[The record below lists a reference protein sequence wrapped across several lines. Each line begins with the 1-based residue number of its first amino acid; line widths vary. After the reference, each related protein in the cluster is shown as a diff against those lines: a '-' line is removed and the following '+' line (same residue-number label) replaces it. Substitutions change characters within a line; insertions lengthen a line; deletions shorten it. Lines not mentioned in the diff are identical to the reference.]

1 MSTTIRLMKS
11 LILALVIT
19 VFSGING
26 IAETELT
33 LWSHWADHEGKRNFV
48 EGAAR
53 AFESA
58 NPGVKVNITWYEKQA
73 LYAALKTALRA
84 GQAPDIFYAEPN
96 QVEYFENKLLFDL
109 SKAISWDKVEG
120 WAKDS
125 WTYEGGVY
133 GLPLEAWTVELY
145 YDKKV
150 LADLGVTLPANKQL
164 SQADFLDLVKAAAAK
179 GITPIALGVGD
190 RPYPGAFLT
199 HEALIQTLGLED
211 YDKLLKGQ
219 LDWGDARVRQALEF
233 VKSLVDAQALPSSF
247 STLKLGESHF
257 YFHTKPGAL
266 SFLMGSFYPS
276 RAFNPP
282 DKGGQPEGFELGIM
296 MYPALDGAA
305 CPNCKS
311 ITIGGSY
318 VVNAASKNSDLAA
331 KFLNSFVT
339 PEMANMWLDTALVQ
353 TGIKADPSKIAGPNA
368 VYFSELAE
376 IDGMCEFY
384 DALPMGVM
392 QGEAREVFTQVVN
405 QAFPAGLLS
414 VDEVIEKMNAVR
426 Q

>member
-305 CPNCKS
+305 CSNCKS